1 MLAGVK
7 TMEKKR
13 IVIIDD
19 DDMITMSL
27 EMIISADPEFEVV
40 AKGHSG
46 RDAIRLYQ
54 EYHPD
59 LLLSDIRMEDMNGLD
74 AAEEILAQDHQ
85 AVILLLTT
93 FSDDEYIVKALK
105 LGVKGYLLKQDYT
118 SLLVSLRAALNGQ
131 SVFGGAVVNKLPEI
145 MQKAGEESMAYT
157 GDVAGSTFDY
167 KAHDITEKEYQV
179 IQLVSEGYS
188 NKEIAERIFLSEGTV
203 RNYLSQILEKLEL
216 RDRTQLAIFY
226 LRHTNENI
234 SE

>member
-1 MLAGVK
+1 
-7 TMEKKR
+7 MEKKR

-167 KAHDITEKEYQV
+167 KTHDITEKEYQV